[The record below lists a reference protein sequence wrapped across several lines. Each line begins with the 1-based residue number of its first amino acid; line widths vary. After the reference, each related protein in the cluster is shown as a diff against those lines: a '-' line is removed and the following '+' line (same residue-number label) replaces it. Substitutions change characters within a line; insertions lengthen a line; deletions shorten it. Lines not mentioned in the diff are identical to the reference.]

1 MTDNEFFGLGLRQVS
16 SKDNPEYRY
25 LLSVNDKADVRR
37 EEGLCWLE
45 GPRLVQ
51 QFLHTMAL
59 AQEPPTAPFPWA
71 CETLVFSQ
79 DWLQSQ
85 ARQSVWKPLSSLV
98 TRFADQALVLPDRLF
113 ARLAETHSPAGIG
126 LLVKRQF
133 LRAPEEVLNSLSME
147 GDGLILDGVQD
158 PGNLGSLLRTAAAAG
173 LRWVAVTQ
181 GSTDPFSPKCLRAG
195 MGAQF
200 MVSLIGQQE
209 PETLATALRAS
220 GVDLFAAD
228 PVLGESLYSDA
239 IRARLQ
245 KPLVL
250 AWVMGQ
256 EGRGLSDYW
265 ETAQGINKVFIPQ
278 SSRMESLNV
287 GAAAAICLFERRRCL
302 NEF

>member
-16 SKDNPEYRY
+16 SKDNPEYRH
-25 LLSVNDKADVRR
+25 LFSVKEKAEIRR

-51 QFLHTMAL
+51 QFLHAMAR
-59 AQEPPTAPFPWA
+59 AQDSPTETFPWA

-85 ARQSVWKPLSSLV
+85 ATQPVWRPLLALL
-98 TRFADQALVLPDRLF
+98 TRFVDQALVLPDRLF
-113 ARLAETHSPAGIG
+113 ARLAETHAPAGIG
-126 LLVKRQF
+126 LLVKTQV
-133 LRAPEEVLNSLSME
+133 LEAPDEALNGLTTQ
-147 GDGLILDGVQD
+147 GDGLVLDGVQD

-173 LRWVAVTQ
+173 LRWAAVTQ
-181 GSTDPFSPKCLRAG
+181 GSADPFSPKCLRAG

-200 MVSLIGQQE
+200 MVSLIGQQQ
-209 PETLATALRAS
+209 PETLARALRAR

-228 PVLGESLYSDA
+228 PVLGQSLYSDA

-245 KPLVL
+245 RPSVL

-265 ETAQGINKVFIPQ
+265 EEAQGINKVFIPQ
-278 SSRMESLNV
+278 SNRMESLNV
-287 GAAAAICLFERRRCL
+287 GAAAAVCLFERRRCL
-302 NEF
+302 NEV

>member
-1 MTDNEFFGLGLRQVS
+1 MTDNEFFGLGLRHVS
-16 SKDNPEYRY
+16 SKDNPEYRH
-25 LLSVNDKADVRR
+25 LFSVKEKAEIRR

-51 QFLHTMAL
+51 QFLHAMAM
-59 AQEPPTAPFPWA
+59 AQESPTEVFPWA

-79 DWLQSQ
+79 DWLHAQ
-85 ARQSVWKPLSSLV
+85 ATQADWQDLLSLL
-98 TRFADQALVLPDRLF
+98 TRFVDQALVLPDRLF
-113 ARLAETHSPAGIG
+113 ARLAETHAPAGIG
-126 LLVKRQF
+126 LLVRTHV
-133 LRAPEEVLNSLSME
+133 LRAPEEVLNGLTMK

-173 LRWVAVTQ
+173 LRWAAVTK
-181 GSTDPFSPKCLRAG
+181 GSADPFSPKCLRAG

-209 PETLATALRAS
+209 PESLATALRAG

-228 PVLGESLYSDA
+228 PVLGASLYSDA
-239 IRARLQ
+239 IRGRLQ
-245 KPLVL
+245 KPLAL

-278 SSRMESLNV
+278 SNRMESLNV
-287 GAAAAICLFERRRCL
+287 GAAAAVCLFERRRCL
-302 NEF
+302 NEV